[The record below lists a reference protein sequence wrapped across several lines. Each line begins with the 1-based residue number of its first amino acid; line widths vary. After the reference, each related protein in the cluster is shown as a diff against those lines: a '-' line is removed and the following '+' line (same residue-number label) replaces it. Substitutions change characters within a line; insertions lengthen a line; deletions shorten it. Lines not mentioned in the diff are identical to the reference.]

1 MDWLMIIKNV
11 VYVFIEP
18 FFNCQLAV
26 IGLHPMLV

>member
-11 VYVFIEP
+11 VYAFIEI
-18 FFNCQLAV
+18 FFNCQLAA